1 MTSQVKIC
9 PIPDCEFQGT
19 PQLLEHFHI
28 KSRANGKV
36 YKNKQC
42 SSCVK
47 RLRAKKKTKASMEK
61 QLASIQEPTHKGSF
75 LNYEIFLKSDD
86 SSIIEDYNKSTSLNL
101 TQSDFTRIKKAV
113 LMLFQ
118 LEVNT
123 ESNNHSQTKH

>member
-1 MTSQVKIC
+1 
-9 PIPDCEFQGT
+9 
-19 PQLLEHFHI
+19 
-28 KSRANGKV
+28 
-36 YKNKQC
+36 
-42 SSCVK
+42 
-47 RLRAKKKTKASMEK
+47 MEK